1 MQMKKAEASGSRWRS
16 PKVHQQLSRK
26 HFDLMAASDTMFR
39 KEICL
44 IGENKATE
52 TTDYVLLSPSMP
64 S

>member
-1 MQMKKAEASGSRWRS
+1 MEMQKAEAGGSSWRS
-16 PKVHQQLSRK
+16 PKVHQQFSRK
-26 HFDLMAASDTMFR
+26 LFDLMAASDTKIG

-52 TTDYVLLSPSMP
+52 TTGYVLLSPSMP